1 VVVVHQASLF
11 GGKDGLSP
19 LLCPKC
25 NGEMRIISFI
35 EDEAAIKKI
44 LIHLNLWLPDNHD
57 PPPGSIMLQ
66 VQPHRSFEWWEAVN
80 QVSDL
85 EYVDD
90 SMQKPYE
97 DDFSQQTPYENWDI

>member
-1 VVVVHQASLF
+1 
-11 GGKDGLSP
+11 
-19 LLCPKC
+19 
-25 NGEMRIISFI
+25 MRIISFI